1 MSFHATNFT
10 VSILLLLALTVFMAV
25 VRTRKPL
32 ENNWVLFYW
41 MLVTFVT
48 IANPAEIF
56 DFRFVLIGLMAGLVL
71 RFEFMNRT
79 FTRLAMTVEMFA
91 FAYVFFCGWAVITTY

>member
-10 VSILLLLALTVFMAV
+10 VSILLLMALTVFMAV
-25 VRTRKPL
+25 VRTKKPL

-41 MLVTFVT
+41 MLVTFVA

-56 DFRFVLIGLMAGLVL
+56 DFRIILLGLFAGLLL
-71 RFEFMNRT
+71 RFEFMNRMV
-79 FTRLAMTVEMFA
+79 TRLAMTIEMIG
-91 FAYVFFCGWAVITTY
+91 FAYVLFCGWMVITTY